1 MRKSVP
7 ILGAL
12 LALALVACAQTPPPA
27 PAPAADVPTTLR
39 GTVQSLNGQALVVA
53 TREGPK
59 ATVMLAADTNYRRVL
74 AKHFSDIKVG
84 DFVGATT
91 VTGKDGKPH
100 AVELHIFTAAQ
111 SAVPKSQR
119 PWDLRPDSTMTNAIV
134 SGIAKAPGGAHVLT
148 VTFGDKSFTLIVDRN
163 TPVVTYGPGDVKL
176 VYKGRHVLIMAVK
189 KPDGTL
195 VARNVTVE
203 YHGVKPPM

>member
-7 ILGAL
+7 ILGIL
-12 LALALVACAQTPPPA
+12 LALALAACAQTPPP
-27 PAPAADVPTTLR
+27 PAPVADVPVNIR
-39 GTVQSLNGQALVVA
+39 GTVQSLSGQTLVVT
-53 TREGPK
+53 TREGSK
-59 ATVMLAADTNYRRVL
+59 ANIVLAADTSYRKVVSKRF
-74 AKHFSDIKVG
+74 ADIKVG

-111 SAVPKSQR
+111 SSVPKAQR
-119 PWDLRPDSTMTNAIV
+119 PWDLKPDSTMTNAVV
-134 SGIAKAPGGAHVLT
+134 SAIAKAPGGAHAMT

-163 TPVVTYGPGDVKL
+163 TPVVTYAPGDVKN
-176 VYKGRHVLIMAVK
+176 VYKGRHVFVVALK

-203 YHGVKPPM
+203 YHGAKPPM

>member
-7 ILGAL
+7 ILGVL
-12 LALALVACAQTPPPA
+12 LALALAACAQTPPPA

-39 GTVQSLNGQALVVA
+39 GTVQSLNGQTLVVA

-59 ATVMLAADTNYRRVL
+59 ATVMLASDTNYRRMVG
-74 AKHFSDIKVG
+74 KRFSDIKVG

-100 AVELHIFTAAQ
+100 ALELHIFTAAH
-111 SAVPKSQR
+111 SSIPKAQR
-119 PWDLRPDSTMTNAIV
+119 PWDLKPDSTMTNAIV
-134 SGIAKAPGGAHVLT
+134 SAIVKARGGAHLLT
-148 VTFGDKSFTLIVDRN
+148 LTFGDKSFTLFVDRN

-176 VYKGRHVLIMAVK
+176 VYKGRHVLVMAVK